1 MSAWSIVETVRSR
14 VELHR
19 AGPHRPTTTPCPAI
33 VQPAPAGLPSAPW
46 LAICPTGARVLRD
59 PSPARVRRDALDDRV
74 VLVSDRMFG
83 RRRLRRTARLGG
95 LVIERELLVLPGTR
109 RALVTVDEDATAV
122 RHFWSAIAVVPPGL
136 TWQSLPATVAVDIAR
151 RLPWSWTGSLLGGHV
166 VIARRR

>member
-1 MSAWSIVETVRSR
+1 GPGWPPTRWRWRGEVVSAWSIVETVRSR
-14 VELHR
+14 VELRR

-109 RALVTVDEDATAV
+109 RALVTVDEDATA
-122 RHFWSAIAVVPPGL
+122 
-136 TWQSLPATVAVDIAR
+136 
-151 RLPWSWTGSLLGGHV
+151 
-166 VIARRR
+166 

>member
-19 AGPHRPTTTPCPAI
+19 AGPHRRAITSCPAI
-33 VQPAPAGLPSAPW
+33 VQPPPAGPPSAPW
-46 LAICPTGARVLRD
+46 LAICPIGAPVLRD
-59 PSPARVRRDALDDRV
+59 PSPARLHHDALDDRV

-109 RALVTVDEDATAV
+109 RALVAVDEDATAV
-122 RHFWSAIAVVPPGL
+122 RHFWTAIAVVPPGL
-136 TWQSLPATVAVDIAR
+136 TWQSLPATAAVGIAR
-151 RLPWSWTGSLLGGHV
+151 RLPWSWTGSLVGGHV